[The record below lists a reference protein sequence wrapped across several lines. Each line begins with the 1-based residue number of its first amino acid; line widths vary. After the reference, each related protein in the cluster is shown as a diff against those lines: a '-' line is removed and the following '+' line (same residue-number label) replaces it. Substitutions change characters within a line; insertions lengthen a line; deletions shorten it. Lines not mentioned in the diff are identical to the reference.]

1 MKPETVYC
9 KNLCG
14 PRIYHAAP
22 LLREL
27 SRQGFAL
34 LVEESGFK
42 THEDFWRLF
51 KGTGPGKYPPEE
63 EQVQM
68 WFVDEWPRSVSK
80 NTLIVPV
87 DIQEPCPES
96 RKDIA
101 PLLPGQIVPTADEVR
116 DRILRMSA
124 KDGPLTGKKV
134 LINAGPTVED
144 LDPVRFFSNRSTG
157 KMGLALARAA
167 YVMGADVTLVAGP
180 TSLFFPTYLNLIRV
194 RSAAGM
200 FSAVR
205 EQFPNC
211 DMFIAAAA
219 VADFTPEN
227 VRQHK
232 IKKTEGKM
240 FLEMR
245 RTTDILKYA
254 GEQKKANQTLIGFSV
269 ETTELTRNSRQKL
282 YRKNLDMIV
291 ANNPL
296 SEGAGFAGDTNR
308 VTLISREGERKLGKL
323 SKLKTAGI
331 ILQEAAKL

>member
-1 MKPETVYC
+1 MNPETVYC

-14 PRIYHAAP
+14 PRIYFAAP

-27 SRQGFAL
+27 SRQGFTL
-34 LVEESGFK
+34 RVEESAFK
-42 THEDFWRLF
+42 AQEDFWRLF
-51 KGTGPGKYPPEE
+51 KGTAPGEYPPEE
-63 EQVQM
+63 KPLQM
-68 WFVDEWPRSVSK
+68 WFVDEWPRSVQK

-87 DIQEPCPES
+87 DIKEPYPES
-96 RKDIA
+96 HKDIA
-101 PLLPGQIVPTADEVR
+101 RPRPGQMVPGADEVR
-116 DRILRMSA
+116 DRLLRMSVREGTLA
-124 KDGPLTGKKV
+124 GKKV

-167 YVMGADVTLVAGP
+167 YVMGAEVTLIAGP

-200 FSAVR
+200 FSAVS
-205 EQFPNC
+205 EHFPGC

-219 VADFTPEN
+219 VADFTPEE
-227 VRQHK
+227 VQPHK
-232 IKKTEGKM
+232 IKKTDGKM
-240 FLEMR
+240 VLEMR

-254 GEQKKANQTLIGFSV
+254 GEQKKAHQTLIGFSV
-269 ETTELTRNSRQKL
+269 ETSDLVRNSRQKL
-282 YRKNLDMIV
+282 HGKNLDMIV

-296 SEGAGFAGDTNR
+296 REGAGFAVDTNR
-308 VTLISREGERKLGKL
+308 VTLISREGERELGTL
-323 SKLKTAGI
+323 SKLETAGI